1 MLDQLAY
8 FVAYSAELF
17 NDLLKESNKTA
28 ERIAHL
34 AARTDALLAYV
45 NPLEEMVSN
54 ANPYS
59 FLDNNRVAFRS
70 QHRMESGHFTN
81 EYDFA

>member
-34 AARTDALLAYV
+34 AARTDALLSYV
-45 NPLEEMVSN
+45 QPLEEMVSN

-59 FLDNNRVAFRS
+59 FLDNNRVGFRS
-70 QHRMESGHFTN
+70 QHRMAHGHFTS
-81 EYDFA
+81 E

>member
-34 AARTDALLAYV
+34 AARTDALVQYV
-45 NPLEEMVSN
+45 QPLEQMISS
-54 ANPYS
+54 ANPYA
-59 FLDNNRVAFRS
+59 FLENTKVGFRS
-70 QHRMESGHFTN
+70 QHSMSSGHFKS
-81 EYDFA
+81 E